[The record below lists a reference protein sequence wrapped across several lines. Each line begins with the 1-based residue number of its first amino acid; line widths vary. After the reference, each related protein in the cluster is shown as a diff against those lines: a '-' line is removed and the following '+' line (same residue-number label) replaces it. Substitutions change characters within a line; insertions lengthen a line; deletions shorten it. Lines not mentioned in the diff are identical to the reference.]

1 MPNNVRSATV
11 IPGSSEIRA
20 QTASELSHE
29 YNQYLAR
36 LNQTNEG
43 AASTI
48 RHVEPGLSLAHAPHA
63 LLANRDL
70 PPDFVS
76 ASQFGPFNSAEACQ
90 QYLHGNR
97 VLHHR

>member
-1 MPNNVRSATV
+1 MPNTVRPAT
-11 IPGSSEIRA
+11 INPRSSEIRA

-36 LNQTNEG
+36 LNHADDG

-48 RHVEPGLSLAHAPHA
+48 RHVEPGLSLAHAPVTH
-63 LLANRDL
+63 LANRDL
-70 PPDFVS
+70 PPDLGS
-76 ASQFGPFNSAEACQ
+76 ASQFGPYNSADFD
-90 QYLHGNR
+90 GNP